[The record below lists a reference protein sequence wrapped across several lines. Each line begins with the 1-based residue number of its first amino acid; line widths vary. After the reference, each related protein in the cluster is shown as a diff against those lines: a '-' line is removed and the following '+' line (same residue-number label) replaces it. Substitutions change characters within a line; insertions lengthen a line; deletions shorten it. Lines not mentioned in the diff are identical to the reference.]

1 MAEAARLDDLADT
14 LPVEAADV
22 GGDNVN
28 LAADDSVNGGA
39 PPESEPLPSTPSSD
53 DLDAFDKFLAEYDQN
68 NGAGNGA
75 AVDPAGFSP
84 DELARLL
91 GEDPDAA
98 ARQRHEQEWAAQ
110 QQQTA
115 DQQARS
121 AMALAQRD
129 RELGELRGTVEQLQR
144 AAAETQWREHQ
155 ARAFQDFKSIT
166 AEAQARIAADI
177 PDVEDDYVE
186 TRLLAEAARD
196 LELTRAFD
204 ARYYSEPNPLQRAE
218 LERAIVMR
226 GEDMARAALQI
237 RDPVQRRLAEQHI
250 HAEMRRLYQNTFPDV
265 QEYRANG
272 AAYLRKAID
281 KIDRQARRPRIDP
294 VVSGDVLA
302 VAQAVRGASSKVD
315 VREPAPNWGELSDAA
330 LNAFTKRLGFRA
342 I

>member
-1 MAEAARLDDLADT
+1 MAVAEAARLDDLADS
-14 LPVEAADV
+14 LPPPVEAVDVGGADV
-22 GGDNVN
+22 GV
-28 LAADDSVNGGA
+28 AAEPVEHPA
-39 PPESEPLPSTPSSD
+39 ETPEPPSSPSTSPSD
-53 DLDAFDKFLAEYDQN
+53 DADPLDRLLAQWDER
-68 NGAGNGA
+68 NGAGNNGA
-75 AVDPAGFSP
+75 AAG
-84 DELARLL
+84 DDDIVRLL
-91 GEDPDAA
+91 DDANQQA
-98 ARQRHEQEWAAQ
+98 AHEQEFAAAQ
-110 QQQTA
+110 ARFANESAQA
-115 DQQARS
+115 ALDLARS
-121 AMALAQRD
+121 NQQNA
-129 RELGELRGTVEQLQR
+129 ELRGTVEQLQR

-177 PDVEDDYVE
+177 PDVEDNFVE
-186 TRLLAEAARD
+186 THLLAEAARD
-196 LELTRAFD
+196 PELARAFD
-204 ARYYSEPNPLQRAE
+204 ARYYSELNPLQRAE
-218 LERAIVMR
+218 LERAIMMR
-226 GEDMARAALQI
+226 GEDMAKAALRI
-237 RDPVQRRLAEQHI
+237 ADPQQRRLAEQYI

-294 VVSGDVLA
+294 IVSGDVLA